1 MERVS
6 KISAEYLSWVF
17 HADYKLGT
25 LYITTRI
32 CILNDL
38 FTRKYPSPLVPFKF
52 STLRSP
58 NQLLLFYCLHKKDI
72 LSIYTFESSR
82 FKNNKKIKPLFE
94 KKQVKEQRR
103 RIEVNVSAT

>member
-1 MERVS
+1 MPI
-6 KISAEYLSWVF
+6 ISWAHYISLREYVF
-17 HADYKLGT
+17 
-25 LYITTRI
+25 
-32 CILNDL
+32 LNDL

-103 RIEVNVSAT
+103 RIEVNVSATL